1 MYFNATERTLDH
13 IQSLSIAINVLGGMS
28 IYIYIFFCIL
38 KKYTS
43 WTWNW
48 DAITPK
54 RTTNKFDEFLKS
66 ACIKKIKAML
76 NSP

>member
-13 IQSLSIAINVLGGMS
+13 IQSLSIAINVIGGMS
-28 IYIYIFFCIL
+28 RYIYIFCIL
-38 KKYTS
+38 KIYTR

-54 RTTNKFDEFLKS
+54 RFNFSKG
-66 ACIKKIKAML
+66 
-76 NSP
+76 